1 MQTDRYPIS
10 ALEVEGLPVWFTLG
24 DQEVM
29 GFVKFTRSGRPVYR
43 VGTARK
49 SDDLP
54 KFARPALW
62 RPVNVETWPE
72 ALPEPATVQK
82 PVAWVETKP
91 KQESLPDPAVRDV
104 DRWPYPHIV
113 LGRAGEKPRCIEEA
127 EARVL
132 RALRTVDAIYRDR
145 PDVSPS
151 AWPRDLIVSA
161 AVVKK
166 MLSSSRSGKLAWFR
180 DEDYRDVFVD
190 VSDLSPRP
198 ARWMPTR
205 RDLSDLDVGCLDW
218 MRDLSR
224 RMQSLMRWR
233 AAIPR
238 YSFTQI
244 AEMTGRDEEDVRKE
258 YCIAC
263 ARLFRKAGGG

>member
-10 ALEVEGLPVWFTLG
+10 ALEIEGLPVWFTLG
-24 DQEVM
+24 DQEIM

-54 KFARPALW
+54 RFAKPALW
-62 RPVNVETWPE
+62 RPVNPDAWPE
-72 ALPEPATVQK
+72 TLPEPATVQQ
-82 PVAWVETKP
+82 PVEWVETKTKP
-91 KQESLPDPAVRDV
+91 ESQPEPSVRDM
-104 DRWPYPHIV
+104 DRWPYPHV
-113 LGRAGEKPRCIEEA
+113 TLGRADEKPKTVEEA
-127 EARVL
+127 EARIL

-145 PDVSPS
+145 PDVSPA
-151 AWPRDLIVSA
+151 AWPRDLMVSA
-161 AVVKK
+161 AVLKK
-166 MLSSSRSGKLAWFR
+166 MLSSSRTGKLPWLR
-180 DEDYRDVFVD
+180 DEDYRDVYVD
-190 VSDLSPRP
+190 MSDLSPRP

-205 RDLSDLDVGCLDW
+205 RDLSDLDAGCLDW

-224 RMQSLMRWR
+224 KMQSLLRWR

-244 AEMTGRDEEDVRKE
+244 AEMTSRQEDDVRKE
-258 YCIAC
+258 YAIAC
-263 ARLFRKAGGG
+263 ARLFRKASR